1 MNKDPRVQV
10 ALISLLATL
19 FLVTIKFLTYLFTG
33 SLSILAESLHSSL
46 DLLSTII
53 TLYAVN
59 IASKPPDIEHMYGHG
74 KAENLGGLLEALLL
88 IITSIW
94 VIYEAVQRITKGAII
109 ELSISAALVMMLS
122 LVIDY
127 SRSRALYNTARK
139 YGSQALEADALHYS
153 SDLVSSGTVLA
164 IIIYSLITHPDEKT
178 LVLLD
183 SITASLI
190 SIYFAR
196 SSYILSKRA
205 IDELMD
211 KTPKEIIETVKQI
224 AREQNI
230 NIKNARARKS
240 GNKIF
245 IDMTIKVS
253 PNLNIEEAHE
263 ITEKIEN
270 IIKNKYSTSDVDII
284 IHVEPELTKEHIPE
298 FNETLED
305 KIVKSARNIDGVLN
319 VNDVNISYH
328 NNKIDVRLHIETSP
342 DLSVSEAHNIATKVE
357 KIIKSDI
364 SNIRN
369 IIVHIEPHRT
379 DKKEPILILYQ
390 ILYKH
395 PEISSRIR
403 VKSVMF
409 SVVGSK
415 RFMDIT
421 CLIKG
426 RTTVEEA
433 HNIVTQLENYLINE
447 LGNNLT
453 ITIHT
458 EPEKEETQYKKH
470 KN

>member
-1 MNKDPRVQV
+1 VNKDPRVQV

-74 KAENLGGLLEALLL
+74 KAENLGGLAEALLL

-94 VIYEAVQRITKGAII
+94 VIYEAIQRITEGAMV
-109 ELSISAALVMMLS
+109 ELSITAALVMTLS
-122 LVIDY
+122 LIIDY
-127 SRSRALYNTARK
+127 SRSRALYNAAKK
-139 YGSQALEADALHYS
+139 YRSQALEADALHYS

-178 LVLLD
+178 LVFLD

-196 SSYILSKRA
+196 SSYILSRRA

-211 KTPKEIIETVKQI
+211 RTPKEIIETIKQI
-224 AREQNI
+224 TKEQNI
-230 NIKNARARKS
+230 NIKSMRARKS

-263 ITEKIEN
+263 ITEKLEN
-270 IIKNKYSTSDVDII
+270 VIKSKYSGLDVDMI
-284 IHVEPELTKEHIPE
+284 IHVEPELTKEGIPA
-298 FNETLED
+298 FSETLEN
-305 KIVKSARNIDGVLN
+305 KIAKSARNIDGVLN

-328 NNKIDVRLHIETSP
+328 NNKIDVRLHIETNP
-342 DLSVSEAHNIATKVE
+342 NISVSEAHNIATKVE
-357 KIIKSDI
+357 RRIKSDI
-364 SNIRN
+364 DNIRN
-369 IIVHIEPHRT
+369 VIVHIEPYHT

-390 ILYKH
+390 ILYNH
-395 PEISSRIR
+395 PEISSKIR
-403 VKSVMF
+403 VKSAML
-409 SVVGSK
+409 SAVGSK
-415 RFMDIT
+415 QFMDIT

-426 RTTVEEA
+426 TTTVEEA
-433 HNIVTQLENYLINE
+433 HNVVTQLENYLINE
-447 LGNNLT
+447 LGNNFT

-458 EPEKEETQYKKH
+458 EPEKEEAQYKKH
-470 KN
+470 RK